1 MLCASHAL
9 ARIKIQIHNVQHLAM
24 IVHMFVRLILL
35 RLHELYIVCM
45 NSSYIQTKEN
55 GERIQ
60 FKGFWLTIG

>member
-9 ARIKIQIHNVQHLAM
+9 ARIKIQNVQHLAM
-24 IVHMFVRLILL
+24 IVHMFVQLILL

-55 GERIQ
+55 NERLQ
-60 FKGFWLTIG
+60 VKGFWLTLG